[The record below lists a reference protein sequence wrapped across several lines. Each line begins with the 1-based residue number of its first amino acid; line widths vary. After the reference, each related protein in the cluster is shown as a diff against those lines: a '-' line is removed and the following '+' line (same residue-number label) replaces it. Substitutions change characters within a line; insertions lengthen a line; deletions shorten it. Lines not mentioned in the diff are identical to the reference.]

1 MRRRSLA
8 LAAAGGLGAAATAR
22 VQEIR
27 AQEAQAQE
35 ARAQEARAQEARS
48 QENWPVRVVRLVV
61 PQAPG
66 SPIEIPTRIIG
77 DRLSRSLGANF
88 IVDNRPGAG
97 GGLGSQYVAQQ
108 PADGSVFLATSAGI
122 SIVPTL
128 QPALNFDPVRDLDP
142 VSLMCDV
149 PSGLLV
155 RNASPFASLAQLL
168 VHARAHPGDL
178 TYASG
183 GVGSANHLA
192 GALFAALAGVQMT
205 HIPYRGV
212 SQAVNAVYAGDVS
225 LIFGSTLEL
234 LQHVRQGQARILGVT
249 MPARVPAL
257 PEVPAIAEQV
267 PGYAA
272 PNWFCL
278 MAPRGLPD
286 RLLRRLTAEL
296 AIIRDAPDL
305 QARMADG
312 AATARLDGPAP
323 LAARLAEEIPKW
335 RKLVADSGIT
345 PD

>member
-1 MRRRSLA
+1 
-8 LAAAGGLGAAATAR
+8 
-22 VQEIR
+22 
-27 AQEAQAQE
+27 
-35 ARAQEARAQEARS
+35 
-48 QENWPVRVVRLVV
+48 
-61 PQAPG
+61 
-66 SPIEIPTRIIG
+66 
-77 DRLSRSLGANF
+77 
-88 IVDNRPGAG
+88 
-97 GGLGSQYVAQQ
+97 
-108 PADGSVFLATSAGI
+108 
-122 SIVPTL
+122 
-128 QPALNFDPVRDLDP
+128 
-142 VSLMCDV
+142 MCDV

-168 VHARAHPGDL
+168 VHARARPGDL

-278 MAPRGLPD
+278 MAPKGLPD

>member
-8 LAAAGGLGAAATAR
+8 LAAAAGGLGALTTSVR
-22 VQEIR
+22 G
-27 AQEAQAQE
+27 
-35 ARAQEARAQEARS
+35 

-66 SPIEIPTRIIG
+66 SPIEIPTRIVG
-77 DRLSRSLGANF
+77 DRLSRALGASF
-88 IVDNRPGAG
+88 IIDNRPGAG
-97 GGLGSQYVAQQ
+97 GGIGSQHVAQQ

-128 QPALNFDPVRDLDP
+128 QPALNFDPIRDLDP
-142 VSLMCDV
+142 ISLMCDV

-155 RNASPFASLAQLL
+155 RTASAFTSLAQLL
-168 VHARAHPGDL
+168 AHAREHPGEL

-192 GALFAALAGVQMT
+192 GALFAALAKVEMT

-249 MPARVPAL
+249 MPERVPAL
-257 PEVPAIAEQV
+257 PDIPAIAEQV

-278 MAPRGLPD
+278 MAPKGLPD
-286 RLLRRLTAEL
+286 RLLRRITAEL
-296 AIIRDAPDL
+296 ATIRDTPDL

-323 LAARLAEEIPKW
+323 LAARLAEEVPKW
-335 RKLVADSGIT
+335 RKVVADAGIK

>member
-8 LAAAGGLGAAATAR
+8 LALAAGGLGATTATAGA
-22 VQEIR
+22 E
-27 AQEAQAQE
+27 EP
-35 ARAQEARAQEARS
+35 
-48 QENWPVRVVRLVV
+48 WPVRTVRLVV

-66 SPIEIPTRIIG
+66 SPIEIPTRIVG
-77 DRLSRSLGANF
+77 DRLSRALGANF
-88 IVDNRPGAG
+88 IIDNRPGAG
-97 GGLGSQYVAQQ
+97 GAIGSQHVAQQ

-122 SIVPTL
+122 AIVPTL
-128 QPALNFDPVRDLDP
+128 QPALNFDPIRDLDP
-142 VSLMCDV
+142 ISLLCDV

-155 RNASPFASLAQLL
+155 RNASPFASLSQLL
-168 VHARAHPGDL
+168 VHARSHPGDL

-205 HIPYRGV
+205 HVPYRGV

-249 MPARVPAL
+249 MPERVPAL
-257 PEVPAIAEQV
+257 PDVPAIAEQV

-278 MAPRGLPD
+278 MAPKGLPE
-286 RLLRRLTAEL
+286 RLVARLTAEL
-296 AIIRDAPDL
+296 AAIRGAPDL
-305 QARMADG
+305 QARMAEG
-312 AATARLDGPAP
+312 AATARLDGPGP
-323 LAARLAEEIPKW
+323 LAARLAEEVPKW
-335 RKLVADSGIT
+335 RKVVADAGIR